1 MKNSMENML
10 SDSRALK
17 VKLGILRK
25 LRQWCTWHL
34 RKQKTRKNPDKQ
46 TKQNKKW
53 IKQHYCLLKVTLV
66 ILYKKGQ

>member
-1 MKNSMENML
+1 MENML

-46 TKQNKKW
+46 TKQNKKMN
-53 IKQHYCLLKVTLV
+53 KTTLLSAQSYFGD
-66 ILYKKGQ
+66 II

>member
-46 TKQNKKW
+46 TKQKMNKTT
-53 IKQHYCLLKVTLV
+53 LLSAQSYFGD
-66 ILYKKGQ
+66 II